1 LKETILVHSFFLK
14 KKRVFKEDKEIMSC
28 INSKDKQRLNVSLW

>member
-1 LKETILVHSFFLK
+1 
-14 KKRVFKEDKEIMSC
+14 MSC